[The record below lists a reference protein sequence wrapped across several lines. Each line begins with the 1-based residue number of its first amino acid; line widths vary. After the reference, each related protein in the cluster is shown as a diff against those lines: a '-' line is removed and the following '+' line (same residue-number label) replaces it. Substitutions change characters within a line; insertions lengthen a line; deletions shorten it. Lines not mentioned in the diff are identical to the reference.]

1 MNLAGLFVVLVVVGA
16 GIGVALFA
24 CVVAAMLMAL
34 GVLSSSVTIGFITK
48 RPATGVRVF
57 LLQCGVL
64 SGIPAG
70 AVTAWIGRTFFEMA
84 DASWMI
90 AVYGGIGGALA
101 GAVIALMLDFIFR
114 RSQAWLEERKKR
126 TMG

>member
-16 GIGVALFA
+16 GIGIALFA

-34 GVLSSSVTIGFITK
+34 GVMSSSVAIGFITK

-70 AVTAWIGRTFFEMA
+70 AVTAWIGRAFFEMA

>member
-16 GIGVALFA
+16 GIGIALFA

-34 GVLSSSVTIGFITK
+34 GVVSSSVAIGFITK
-48 RPATGVRVF
+48 RPAIGARVF

-70 AVTAWIGRTFFEMA
+70 AVTAWIGRAFFEMA

>member
-16 GIGVALFA
+16 GIGIALFA

-34 GVLSSSVTIGFITK
+34 GVVSSSVAIGFITK

-57 LLQCGVL
+57 LLQCGLL

-70 AVTAWIGRTFFEMA
+70 AVTAWIGRALFEMV
-84 DASWMI
+84 DTSWHI
-90 AVYGGIGGALA
+90 AVYGGIGGELA

-114 RSQAWLEERKKR
+114 RSQAWLDERKKR